1 MVKAYIRAG
10 KKFRETHPNQKVV
23 TRFNDVYEWFYN
35 DVFCKS
41 LHDFEESKM
50 NLFGKR
56 DYKKEIEE
64 YFNIK
69 LK

>member
-41 LHDFEESKM
+41 QHDFEEAKM